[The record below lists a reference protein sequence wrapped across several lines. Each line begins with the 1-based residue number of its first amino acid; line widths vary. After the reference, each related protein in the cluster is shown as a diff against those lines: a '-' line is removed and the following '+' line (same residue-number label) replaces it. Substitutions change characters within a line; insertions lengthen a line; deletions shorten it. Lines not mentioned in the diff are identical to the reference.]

1 MSCFRTGAGSTRGLV
16 LLSAALLM
24 AMALAACGGTP
35 TAEVGAT
42 AAPEA
47 VPTAGSATAGS
58 PAAMSLEEVYA
69 ALEGTTGEER
79 RQALL
84 ELATGECDD
93 PLRLYMVSVA
103 QASQAATERFAE
115 DTGIPV
121 ELYRASNEDILRRVQ
136 AEEEAQIDDVADV
149 IANNDL
155 EQAILAQDGVLAP
168 LTTPVTEGISVVTDH
183 WAGYES
189 YVYLAAWQD
198 SLDPAPT
205 TWEEVFNT
213 DGLAYQYG
221 DVSWFATL
229 VNDYYVAEEG
239 MTEAEAVD
247 MIATAVGDSAQIVDG
262 HTLGGQLLAAGEYRA
277 GSSLYYSTISR
288 LIDQGAPIAWQ
299 PAVEPLIER
308 VGGVGIHHRTPCPAS
323 ALLLTEYIL
332 TDFQEML
339 PEFGTTPTR
348 AGVAGGL
355 PDGIETIPNN
365 TDLLLE
371 DWDKWQSLHDQV
383 TGAIGGEIRES

>member
-1 MSCFRTGAGSTRGLV
+1 MSYFRTGAASARTLV
-16 LLSAALLM
+16 VLSASLLA
-24 AMALAACGGTP
+24 AMVLAACGGTP
-35 TAEVGAT
+35 TAQDSATSAPEAAPNGVATT
-42 AAPEA
+42 AAP
-47 VPTAGSATAGS
+47 SAE
-58 PAAMSLEEVYA
+58 MSLEDVYA
-69 ALEGTTGEER
+69 ALDGTTGQER

-84 ELATGECDD
+84 DLATGECEE
-93 PLRLYMVSVA
+93 PLDLYMVSVA
-103 QASQAATERFAE
+103 DASQAVTERFAE

-136 AEEEAQIDDVADV
+136 AEEGAQVSDVADV

-155 EQAILAQDGVLAP
+155 EQAILAREGVLAP
-168 LTTPVTEGISVVTDH
+168 LNTPVTEDISVVTDN

-189 YVYLAAWQD
+189 YVYLAAWRD
-198 SLDPAPT
+198 SLEPAPT
-205 TWEEVFNT
+205 TWDEVFNT
-213 DGLAYQYG
+213 EGLAYQYG

-229 VNDYYVAEEG
+229 VNDYYVAEQG
-239 MTEAEAVD
+239 MTEDEAVA
-247 MIATAVGDSAQIVDG
+247 MIAAAVGEGAQIVDG
-262 HTLGGQLLAAGEYRA
+262 HTLGGQLLAAGEYRV

-288 LIDQGAPIAWQ
+288 LIEEGAPIAWQ
-299 PAVEPLIER
+299 PAVKPLIER

-355 PDGIETIPNN
+355 PEGVETMPNN
-365 TDLLLE
+365 TDLLLD
-371 DWDKWQSLHDQV
+371 DWDKWQALHDEV
-383 TGAIGGEIRES
+383 TGAIGGEVRDS